1 MPNLVLHTTTK
12 VELDEFIRRPSH
24 AAIIVGAEG
33 MGKMAISQD
42 IAQRLLH
49 IKDTEA
55 LERYPYFR
63 IVAPTGQSISIEA
76 IRELLGITKLKIA
89 DQKAGIK
96 RIVVI
101 DEAHA
106 MTTEAQ
112 NALLKL
118 LEEPPEGTLF
128 LLNVSF
134 IQGLLPTIR
143 SRAQQLHIKQ
153 PNRADLEQYFTT
165 RGNTPQ
171 QVHSSYL
178 MSGGLPG
185 LMHALLSDS
194 EHHPLL
200 KAVEQARGIL
210 RATTFERLALVDA
223 LSKQK
228 AECIRLLFVLQQ
240 MAHAAITQTAEKSGS
255 AQSVAQWHK
264 VLAAA
269 YDAQNALQEN
279 AQAKL
284 VLTNLMLNLS

>member
-1 MPNLVLHTTTK
+1 MPGLILHATSK
-12 VELDEFIRRPSH
+12 SELDQFVHRPSH

-33 MGKMAISQD
+33 MGKMAISLD
-42 IAQRLLH
+42 IAMRLLDL
-49 IKDTEA
+49 KDHEE

-76 IRELLGITKLKIA
+76 IRELLGFTKLKIA
-89 DQKAGIK
+89 EQNNRIK
-96 RIVVI
+96 RVVVI
-101 DEAHA
+101 DEAHS
-106 MTTEAQ
+106 MTSEAQ

-118 LEEPPEGTLF
+118 LEEPPEGTLI
-128 LLNVSF
+128 LLNVAF

-143 SRAQQLHIKQ
+143 SRAQQLHVKQ
-153 PNRADLEQYFTT
+153 PNRIDLENYFTT
-165 RGNTPQ
+165 QGYTAQ

-185 LMHALLSDS
+185 LMHALLTDS
-194 EHHPLL
+194 EQHPLL

-223 LSKQK
+223 LAKQRS
-228 AECIRLLFVLQQ
+228 ESIRLLFVLQQ
-240 MAHAAITQTAEKSGS
+240 MAHAAIFQAAEKSGS
-255 AQSVAQWHK
+255 AQSVSQWHK

-284 VLTNLMLNLS
+284 VLTNLMLNLA